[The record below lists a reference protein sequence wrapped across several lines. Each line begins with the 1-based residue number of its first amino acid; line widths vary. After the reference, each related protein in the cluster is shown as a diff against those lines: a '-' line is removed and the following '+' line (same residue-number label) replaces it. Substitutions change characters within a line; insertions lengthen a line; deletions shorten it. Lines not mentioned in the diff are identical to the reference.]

1 MTVPVTVPLT
11 AAMICAVLGFCGGL
25 VYFAALKAS
34 LRFTD
39 WRLLA
44 AAALL
49 RLAAAGF
56 LLWLA
61 ARQGALPLLAAL
73 AGFLA
78 ARAVMVR
85 RSDPKAAKPPGGPP

>member
-1 MTVPVTVPLT
+1 MIATMTG
-11 AAMICAVLGFCGGL
+11 AGICAVLGLAGGL

-34 LRFTD
+34 LRLAD
-39 WRLLA
+39 WWMLAGAMALRLA
-44 AAALL
+44 AAAL
-49 RLAAAGF
+49 

-78 ARAVMVR
+78 ARALALR
-85 RSDPKAAKPPGGPP
+85 WKGGTP